1 MITLTIDN
9 KSVQVPEGSTILD
22 AANKLGIEIPTLCF
36 LKDFAPST
44 SCMVCVVKV
53 NDSDTLIPSCA
64 TVAIESMKVQSSI
77 PQVLMAR
84 KTAIELLLSDHV
96 GDCLGPCHVTCPA
109 KMNIPLMIRQIT
121 EGNFS
126 DAIKTVKREIALPTV
141 LGRICPAPCEKAC
154 RRSKADAP
162 VSICFLKR
170 FVADTD
176 INSPKP
182 YLPEIAPST
191 KKNVAIIGA
200 GPAGLS
206 AAYYLAQK
214 GHKCTVFDDHE
225 KPGGML
231 RYGVD
236 PQKLPHNIL
245 DAEIALTINASI
257 TFKNNTRI
265 SHDISIEDLRKDFN
279 AIFIA
284 TGTLSQEQADILGLK
299 LSARGTV
306 EVNTET
312 YQTDR
317 PETFAGGNAI
327 TKARL
332 AVRSVAHGK
341 KAADSIHRFLL
352 NKSLT
357 DDTISEFNH
366 RMKRLLE
373 GEIETFM
380 ASADKTHR
388 IEPSQIEAGFTSSEA
403 QSESSRCLHCNCR
416 KVTSCKLKNA
426 AQQFQAK
433 SNSFA
438 APRKHFSQHCDHPD
452 IIYEP
457 GKCIDCG
464 LCIQTAKKQKEE
476 LGLTFVGRG
485 FDVKIS
491 VPFDRSI
498 KAALEKTALQCATNC
513 PTGALAP
520 KITPD
525 EKG

>member
-9 KSVQVPEGSTILD
+9 KTVQVPEGSTILD

-64 TVAIESMKVQSSI
+64 TLALESMKVQSST
-77 PQVLMAR
+77 PQVLKAR
-84 KTAIELLLSDHV
+84 KTAVELLLSDHV

-121 EGNFS
+121 EGKFA
-126 DAIKTVKREIALPTV
+126 DAIKTVKKDIALPAV

-154 RRSKADAP
+154 RRSKQDAP
-162 VSICFLKR
+162 VSICLLKR

-176 INSPKP
+176 IDSPEP
-182 YLPEIAPST
+182 YSPDIAPAT
-191 KKNVAIIGA
+191 GKHVAIIGA

-236 PQKLPHNIL
+236 PKKLPHNIL
-245 DAEIALTINASI
+245 DAEIDLTLNPNI
-257 TFKNNTRI
+257 TFKNNIRI
-265 SHDISIEDLRKDFN
+265 SRDISIEDLRNNFD
-279 AIFIA
+279 ALFIA
-284 TGTLSQEQADILGLK
+284 TGTLSKDQAELLNLK
-299 LSARGTV
+299 LSPKGTV
-306 EVNTET
+306 EVNPDT

-317 PETFAGGNAI
+317 PEIFAGGNAI

-341 KAADSIHRFLL
+341 QAADSINRFLSNKSGTGTDL
-352 NKSLT
+352 NKF
-357 DDTISEFNH
+357 DH
-366 RMKRLLE
+366 RMGRLLE
-373 GEIETFM
+373 GEIEIFT
-380 ASADKTHR
+380 ASANKIQR
-388 IEPSQIEAGFTSSEA
+388 LEPSHLDAGFTVSEA
-403 QSESSRCLHCNCR
+403 KSESSRCLHCDCR
-416 KVTSCKLKNA
+416 KVASCKLKNA

-433 SNSFA
+433 SNRFD
-438 APRKHFSQHCDHPD
+438 APRKHFTRYSDHPD

-464 LCIQTAKKQKEE
+464 LCIQTAQKQKEE
-476 LGLTFVGRG
+476 LGLTFIGKG
-485 FDVKIS
+485 FDVKVS
-491 VPFDRSI
+491 VPFDKSI
-498 KAALEKTALQCATNC
+498 KEALKKTALLCAANC

-520 KITPD
+520 KHKNT
-525 EKG
+525 